1 MPRKLSR
8 KFSGRRKRRSRESSD
23 EDQDLQV
30 PAASEQIEISSDSSP
45 SPPSHR
51 SNSSSPMMMA
61 TSPAN
66 SAARTPSSV
75 RNDYQEF
82 ESSEEG
88 EAVPSALEPATKMA
102 EKSSD
107 PQSSDRDASAA
118 SLAKQPAEIS
128 AENLPSMGLQPA
140 KRSVTRWYTEDARTP
155 RMTRR
160 STL

>member
-30 PAASEQIEISSDSSP
+30 PAASEQIAISSDTSP

-51 SNSSSPMMMA
+51 SDSSSPIMMA

-107 PQSSDRDASAA
+107 PQSSDCDASAA
-118 SLAKQPAEIS
+118 SLAKKPAELS